1 MIEYL
6 IPQSPDGRILKKA
19 ADLLAEGSLVAFPT
33 DTNWV
38 VACDPY
44 SKKGV
49 EALYRFKG
57 ETKSHH
63 FSLLCDGIS
72 SASELA
78 NISDAAFRMINRRVP
93 GHYTFIFEAKKS
105 ITKALKA
112 SKIDHQVGLRFVPS
126 KIVTKLIE
134 LFGKPLITTN
144 ILTSQLG
151 LSEGEDVY
159 GYLVEE
165 VLSHQ
170 IGLILD
176 PGEYEFVGPSTVIDF
191 TVDGQPEVIRE
202 GAGEVFV

>member
-6 IPQSPDGRILKKA
+6 IPQSPDERILKKA
-19 ADLLAEGSLVAFPT
+19 SELLAAGSLVAFPT

-44 SKKGV
+44 SKIGV
-49 EALYRFKG
+49 EALYKFKG
-57 ETKSHH
+57 ETKTHH
-63 FSLLCDGIS
+63 FSLLCDSIS
-72 SASELA
+72 NASELA
-78 NISDAAFRMINRRVP
+78 NISDSAFKMIHRRVP

-112 SKIDHQVGLRFVPS
+112 SKTDHQVGLRFVPS

-134 LFGKPLITTN
+134 LYGKPLITTN

-159 GYLVEE
+159 GYLIEE

-202 GAGEVFV
+202 GAGDVFV